1 MSTDLATCPITGWA
15 GFDQATGDDPHPLY
29 ARVRADGPVHPV
41 VLADGRPAW
50 IVTGY
55 EEARQALLD
64 PRLAKDISTALAAR
78 PGLVTQGS
86 QHPIFRHQLLFAD

>member
-1 MSTDLATCPITGWA
+1 MSTDLATRPITGWA

-29 ARVRADGPVHPV
+29 ARVRADGPVRPV

-64 PRLAKDISTALAAR
+64 PRLAKACSR
-78 PGLVTQGS
+78 
-86 QHPIFRHQLLFAD
+86 R